1 MNFVEGCKSV
11 QEVKAVAVEL
21 LKQGKG
27 LTLYRDAWL
36 LGYELM
42 LRVSDLRSIRYA
54 DIKGD
59 HLVLSQQKT
68 GESVRVRL
76 TDTAK
81 RIIAA
86 RREANLDHVYLL
98 QLDSHRSKG
107 KPVSRSKLHEEISYA
122 GEKLGLNLSTHSMR
136 KSKPTIG
143 YDNGEDIAVISK
155 ALGHKSLSSTLHY
168 IGATQRKVDDFSDK
182 YSIEDLL

>member
-1 MNFVEGCKSV
+1 
-11 QEVKAVAVEL
+11 
-21 LKQGKG
+21 G

-42 LRVSDLRSIRYA
+42 LRVSDLRSIRYD

-86 RREANLDHVYLL
+86 RREANPDHVYLL

-107 KPVSRSKLHEEISYA
+107 KPVS
-122 GEKLGLNLSTHSMR
+122 
-136 KSKPTIG
+136 
-143 YDNGEDIAVISK
+143 
-155 ALGHKSLSSTLHY
+155 
-168 IGATQRKVDDFSDK
+168 
-182 YSIEDLL
+182 

>member
-42 LRVSDLRSIRYA
+42 LRVSDLRSIRYD

-86 RREANLDHVYLL
+86 RREANPDHVYLL

-107 KPVSRSKLHEEISYA
+107 KPVSRSKLHEEIRYA
-122 GEKLGLNLSTHSMR
+122 GEKLRLNLSPHSMR

-155 ALGHKSLSSTLHY
+155 ALGHKSLQSTLHY